1 MSAGL
6 MILRRSLTVWT
17 AIIVAE
23 SIHGTA
29 RVLFLQPYVG
39 DLRAR
44 QIGVFTGSL
53 IIFVIVFALVRW
65 VGARTVSQLLSI
77 GSLWVVL
84 TLIFELGLGRVVMGY
99 SWERIISD
107 YNIFEGGLLS
117 VGMVVL
123 LFAPLVT
130 ARIQRLI

>member
-84 TLIFELGLGRVVMGY
+84 TLIFELGLGRVIMAY